1 MKKIVS
7 LWMLV
12 LFFIFISMQTQ
23 VLVQAEVSE
32 PKALVYQSFF
42 DSNSTINDL
51 IVTTRAFEG
60 RQAYMPRVATFGN
73 KSNLVLLPGGFGFLF
88 NAAFIKEKVDIT
100 KVSERGISTF
110 FELDVHKGD
119 TVHTGDFFSIVLSK
133 NLPQTP
139 PARNFTYIP
148 NSLVLNFNYY
158 RGMPGATSEADN
170 YTNLETSVHRNVN
183 GVNEY
188 VGIHKVIDPT
198 YRTDLSKLANFNLVR
213 QYKFWLDINAST
225 NVLELRMRF
234 DNSYERPL
242 TPVATYENID
252 MNYLGDTFYAGISAA
267 SGGLN
272 YGLSLKKW
280 MFANSYIEEG
290 LDATNTTQYI
300 SDILPPTE
308 PTVSPVRTENGW
320 KLNPNSTDDSNGTI
334 FYEYQLDD
342 QAIVSESTDFIIP
355 DGTKTVKIW
364 ARDLFNKVSP
374 VKTINLYQISLLS
387 NGGIESDKT
396 LWHPAGLNLE
406 LEPFTRLGYTF
417 LGFGNEVNTASANII
432 NNILPIKDEQ
442 LYAQWQINP
451 YSISF
456 NTNGGTTVNELTQDF
471 DSELLM
477 PANPTKT
484 GFTFD
489 GWYEDETLN
498 IRFEHLRMPS
508 ENKTVYAKW
517 SINTYTITFNTNG
530 GSVINPLTQD
540 FDSVLSLQSNPI
552 KTGYTFGGWYI
563 DEALNTSFD
572 LDRMPSEDINVY
584 AKWSINTYTITFN
597 TNGGSVMNPLTQD
610 FDSVITLP
618 SNPTKTHYTF
628 AGWYNQ
634 NTLLTSFE
642 LVRMSAQ
649 NLTIY
654 AKWNLSKEIQD
665 VIDLINAIEPYETLS
680 LFDENDIVSARTAY
694 DTLSDSQKAL
704 VTNDQILV
712 DDEAKL
718 FMLKKVNEVKQQMDA
733 LPDDVDVIKP
743 DESEIKAARASYEAL
758 SELEK
763 TFIPEETLTHLIEAE
778 NALKALAGEPL
789 PWFWILPFHI
799 LSGLIILVLYRT
811 KIKKGGY

>member
-7 LWMLV
+7 LMILALLINPIIIQKKV
-12 LFFIFISMQTQ
+12 S
-23 VLVQAEVSE
+23 VQAEIIE
-32 PKALVYQSFF
+32 TKALAYQSFF
-42 DSNSTINDL
+42 DSASDINDL
-51 IVTTRAFEG
+51 MVSSQATQG
-60 RQAYMPRVATFGN
+60 RQPWNPRLANYNN
-73 KSNLVLLPGGFGFLF
+73 KSYLALLPGGASFLY
-88 NAAFIKEKVDIT
+88 NAAFIKEKVDIS
-100 KVSERGISTF
+100 KVSDRGISTF
-110 FELDVHKGD
+110 FEIVIHKGD
-119 TVHTGDFFSIVLSK
+119 TIQTGDWFNIVLSK
-133 NLPQTP
+133 DLTQTP
-139 PARNFTYIP
+139 TQ
-148 NSLVLNFNYY
+148 NSLVLNFNFY
-158 RGMPGATSEADN
+158 RRMPGAIIESDN
-170 YTNLETSVHRNVN
+170 YTNLEASVQKNLN
-183 GVNEY
+183 GVNTLI
-188 VGIHKVIDPT
+188 GSHITIDPT
-198 YRTDLSKLANFNLVR
+198 YKTDLNKLANYEVVR
-213 QYKFWLDINAST
+213 NYKFWLDVNATSK
-225 NVLELRMRF
+225 VLELRMRF

-242 TPVATYENID
+242 LPVATYQNID
-252 MNYLGDTFYAGISAA
+252 MNFLGDSFYAGFTAA

-272 YGLSLKKW
+272 YGLSLYQW
-280 MFANSYIEEG
+280 MFANRYVEEG
-290 LDATNTTQYI
+290 LDPTNLSKYTKDET
-300 SDILPPTE
+300 PPTE
-308 PTVSPVRTENGW
+308 PTITPSRSENGW
-320 KLNPNSTDDSNGTI
+320 ILNPKSTDDSNGNI

-342 QAIVSESTDFIIP
+342 QPIVSESTDFIIP

-364 ARDLFNKVSP
+364 ARDLFNKVST
-374 VKTINLYQISLLS
+374 VKTVNIHQVNLLS

-406 LEPFTRLGYTF
+406 LESFTRQGYTF
-417 LGFGNEVNTASANII
+417 LGFGDEVNTDPVNMIRNIT
-432 NNILPIKDEQ
+432 LTQDEQ

-530 GSVINPLTQD
+530 GSVLNDLTQD

-563 DEALNTSFD
+563 DEGLSTRFD
-572 LDRMPSEDINVY
+572 LVRMPSENKTVY

-610 FDSVITLP
+610 FDSVVTLP

-680 LFDENDIVSARTAY
+680 LFDENDIVSARTSY
-694 DTLSDSQKAL
+694 DALSESQKAL
-704 VTNDQILV
+704 VTNDQTLV
-712 DDEAKL
+712 EDEAKL

-733 LPDDVDVIKP
+733 LPDDVDVIKS
-743 DESEIKAARASYEAL
+743 DEAEIKAARASYDAL

-778 NALKALAGEPL
+778 NALKALVGEPL